1 MKIMFFLIFLMSA
14 AALSA
19 AVPFTRTSDFTPV
32 TIGER
37 ARNAKE
43 TMYFAE
49 AQLKY
54 GMFQNYLHYWIDRP
68 LFWNRA
74 TRHPERRFAYMTYP
88 SFMIDVEQLRKYEMN
103 GLGAFGMH
111 AGKFRMDF

>member
-1 MKIMFFLIFLMSA
+1 MQDILYSCNSIQYEIQNFERIDSMKVILSLLALMFMT
-14 AALSA
+14 ALSA

-74 TRHPERRFAYMTYP
+74 TRHPNASSP
-88 SFMIDVEQLRKYEMN
+88 I
-103 GLGAFGMH
+103 
-111 AGKFRMDF
+111 